1 VCDFLL
7 VVNSNLGHILYCFP
21 QKLHKTAFLPTPVSL
36 KGFLRTDHLLGT
48 AALNL
53 LTKATVVRL
62 ITDGGNC
69 MLLRLSVLTLLAKT
83 PKNLRVKAPSRGDR
97 CKFRQCLYSEK
108 KFEDMFSYFDSIPA
122 CDRRTDILRQ
132 HHRGVKIM
140 NTTLT
145 SNFGHIVAKYGLDNY
160 RAMLCIARTMLSQM
174 SVCPSVTRRYCAET
188 AKCILKLFAAS
199 GSHTYLVFSAPNIMA
214 IFRRGPLI
222 HGGYEKSRFPIK
234 ISLYRSFYSCNSA
247 YVCASKPTHNLFRCC
262 SGEHF

>member
-1 VCDFLL
+1 
-7 VVNSNLGHILYCFP
+7 
-21 QKLHKTAFLPTPVSL
+21 
-36 KGFLRTDHLLGT
+36 
-48 AALNL
+48 
-53 LTKATVVRL
+53 
-62 ITDGGNC
+62 
-69 MLLRLSVLTLLAKT
+69 
-83 PKNLRVKAPSRGDR
+83 
-97 CKFRQCLYSEK
+97 
-108 KFEDMFSYFDSIPA
+108 
-122 CDRRTDILRQ
+122 
-132 HHRGVKIM
+132 M

-222 HGGYEKSRFPIK
+222 HGGGYEKSRFPIK

-247 YVCASKPTHNLFRCC
+247 YVCASKPTDNLFRCC
-262 SGEHF
+262 SGEHFWSVSYGLDNSQKAFHYTAVLRQRTVVVAAAAVGCIMSFLTMVSAHISPFVSFSDLVHSSQAICRHCSCNASVKCQ